1 MDLNPPV
8 TLPVFLKSMQGLQ
21 YCDFF
26 AAKLNAVLIPE
37 MKGCFFLASQ
47 YQIKIKKKP
56 FVTGVSLLF
65 FHCMIRL
72 KAVAKRAAP
81 LKERKKER
89 TDISGSYTVRIIG

>member
-37 MKGCFFLASQ
+37 MNGCFFFFS
-47 YQIKIKKKP
+47 KP
-56 FVTGVSLLF
+56 VSN
-65 FHCMIRL
+65 
-72 KAVAKRAAP
+72 
-81 LKERKKER
+81 
-89 TDISGSYTVRIIG
+89 